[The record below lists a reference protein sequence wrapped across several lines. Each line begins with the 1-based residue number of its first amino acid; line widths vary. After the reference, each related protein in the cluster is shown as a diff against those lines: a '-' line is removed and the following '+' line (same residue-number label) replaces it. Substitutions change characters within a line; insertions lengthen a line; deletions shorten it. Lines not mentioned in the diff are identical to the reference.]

1 MVCVRVYL
9 IGMCLRHSMIWLS
22 LSFLKDKEG
31 EGRGG
36 RCWGGRVSDKN
47 LTQYAKFFDLL
58 ERGDTILADR
68 GFTIAEDLGKG
79 FRIQISNQGT
89 NKHRG

>member
-31 EGRGG
+31 EGR
-36 RCWGGRVSDKN
+36 GGRVSDKN

-68 GFTIAEDLGKG
+68 GFTIAEDLGKE